1 MTFGAPLGLLALL
14 AVPAVLALHLLR
26 RRRRERR
33 VAALF
38 LFAPDRRPADA
49 GRTLQPLRRS
59 ASLLAELAAAV
70 ALAGLASGAR
80 CSGASDPPHLVVVLD
95 DSASMGAVGPG
106 GSVAARAR
114 ALVQGRLDDLPREG
128 TVTVVRSGRQPEI
141 VAGPRVP
148 ARAAREALAAWA
160 PVRPAHELGR
170 ALDLAVDLAGA
181 RDPILFVTDR
191 PLEDAPERVEVVAL
205 GVPLDNVAFASA
217 RRLPAG
223 EREAIFADLVAY
235 GRARLETEIT
245 ATVVAGGVEREVWRQ
260 AVSVEPGRTVHA
272 SVELPKSELPVR
284 LSLRRDALAI
294 DDEVL
299 LLPEPPRLVTIAT
312 ALSEAETRALGI
324 ERLVAALQDV
334 RRVDDPSTAA
344 FVIGAAGAGAGGR
357 GSRLDVTPLG
367 TERDDW
373 IGPFVVERRHPLLVG
388 TTLEGIVWSAGRS
401 AMPGRPLVFA
411 GEQPLVTEEAL
422 PGGHVWRLNLDLA
435 RSTLAA
441 SPDWPIL
448 VSNAVDRVRAGLP
461 GPGSVN
467 LRLDEPMVY
476 RHGGDAAAPPTWR
489 LVAPSGRSEPAR
501 GLRLFAF
508 EAREPGLHRLTA
520 PEGDLARYAVQFVDA
535 QESDLSSA
543 STATRPAS
551 ASPLSGVGPAPMAAA
566 AALPGRLETRI
577 LALLLLA
584 ALVADA
590 WFVRRPR
597 GVT

>member
-1 MTFGAPLGLLALL
+1 VTFGAPLGLLAFL

-49 GRTLQPLRRS
+49 GRVWQPLRRS
-59 ASLLAELAAAV
+59 ASLLAELAAAL
-70 ALAGLASGAR
+70 ALGGLASGVR

-114 ALVQGRLDDLPREG
+114 AFIETRLDDLPREG
-128 TVTVVRSGRQPEI
+128 TVTVVRSGGQPEI

-170 ALDLAVDLAGA
+170 ALDLAVDLSAA
-181 RDPILFVTDR
+181 RDTILFVTDR
-191 PLEDAPERVEVVAL
+191 PLGDAPDRVEVAAL

-217 RRLPAG
+217 RRLPSG

-235 GRARLETEIT
+235 GRARLETEIV
-245 ATVVAGGVEREVWRQ
+245 AVVVAGTVEREVWRQ
-260 AVSVEPGRTVHA
+260 ALSVEPGRTVHA
-272 SVELPKSELPVR
+272 SVELPRSELPVR
-284 LSLRRDALAI
+284 LSLRRDALAV

-299 LLPEPPRLVTIAT
+299 LLPEPPRVVTLAT
-312 ALSEAETRALGI
+312 ALAEAEARTLGI
-324 ERLVAALQDV
+324 DRLVAALPDV
-334 RRVDDPSTAA
+334 RRVDDPSAAA
-344 FVIGAAGAGAGGR
+344 FVIGAGGAGAGGR
-357 GSRLDVTPLG
+357 GSRLDATPLG

-388 TTLEGIVWSAGRS
+388 TTLEGIVWSAGRGP
-401 AMPGRPLVFA
+401 MPGRPLAFA
-411 GEQPLVTEEAL
+411 GDQPLVTEEPV

-448 VSNAVDRVRAGLP
+448 VSNAVERVRSALP
-461 GPGSVN
+461 GPGAVN

-476 RHGGDAAAPPTWR
+476 RHGGDAAAPPTFR
-489 LVAPSGRSEPAR
+489 LVTPSGRTEPAR
-501 GLRLFAF
+501 GLRLFTW

-520 PEGDLARYAVQFVDA
+520 PEGDLARYAVQFADA
-535 QESDLSSA
+535 QESDLSAA
-543 STATRPAS
+543 STATRLPVDGPAK
-551 ASPLSGVGPAPMAAA
+551 GVGLGPVAAA

-590 WFVRRPR
+590 WFVRRR
-597 GVT
+597 EGAA